1 MTLIS
6 NNIFDILSSI
16 STQYERDHHRI
27 ITSIELFFVDAK
39 KRMINRQLFNL
50 KGIGNNLINVFK
62 FVAQTRSRRSANL
75 GLKKMTISDQ
85 IGYDDTKRQP
95 RVINPKK

>member
-1 MTLIS
+1 M
-6 NNIFDILSSI
+6 F
-16 STQYERDHHRI
+16 
-27 ITSIELFFVDAK
+27 
-39 KRMINRQLFNL
+39 
-50 KGIGNNLINVFK
+50 FK

-95 RVINPKK
+95 RVINPKKWIVRKNRRKNIKTQEIKKDDNTNLVSSEWTSRKFSVFSSIRMKTFFCFF